1 MHPLIHYVHIHF
13 IQCFLFLV
21 ILSLYINFTFS
32 SQFCLFSVNPIERL
46 FYFIR
51 YIFLIFFDITSC
63 SAICFSLCRY
73 VMEFFGNFSGYALDQ
88 SIWLV

>member
-21 ILSLYINFTFS
+21 ILSLYINFTFN
-32 SQFCLFSVNPIERL
+32 SQFCLFSVNLIERL

-51 YIFLIFFDITSC
+51 DIFFLSFSTSPPVPPFVSH
-63 SAICFSLCRY
+63 SADMSW
-73 VMEFFGNFSGYALDQ
+73 NFSGIFRGMHWTKY
-88 SIWLV
+88 WLV